1 MNIKKPLIATIVY
14 NSNTITN
21 DCFLKSL
28 YKTIDE
34 NLFDL
39 LIVTTSDTEF
49 ILDDNY
55 KKYTNIIL
63 DNFNKKYL
71 ITTHAAAIQ
80 QLLDIYKNKYSDI
93 IICEND
99 VIIKKNLL
107 TIIDHTVSFVG
118 QDSHNIKHNNYWT
131 RLYSKLHL
139 GCRRYMPMLMYFNVD
154 SFPNKNILY
163 EKYDCSLNI
172 KIPSLDI
179 QLNLQNTWLCDPGW
193 YFLLWTEKNNIQCK
207 TININDY
214 ISHFWYGCENRNSQF
229 NISYTER
236 LNKFKEDNKIYL

>member
-1 MNIKKPLIATIVY
+1 
-14 NSNTITN
+14 
-21 DCFLKSL
+21 
-28 YKTIDE
+28 
-34 NLFDL
+34 
-39 LIVTTSDTEF
+39 
-49 ILDDNY
+49 
-55 KKYTNIIL
+55 
-63 DNFNKKYL
+63 
-71 ITTHAAAIQ
+71 
-80 QLLDIYKNKYSDI
+80 
-93 IICEND
+93 
-99 VIIKKNLL
+99 
-107 TIIDHTVSFVG
+107 
-118 QDSHNIKHNNYWT
+118 
-131 RLYSKLHL
+131 
-139 GCRRYMPMLMYFNVD
+139 MLMYFNVD